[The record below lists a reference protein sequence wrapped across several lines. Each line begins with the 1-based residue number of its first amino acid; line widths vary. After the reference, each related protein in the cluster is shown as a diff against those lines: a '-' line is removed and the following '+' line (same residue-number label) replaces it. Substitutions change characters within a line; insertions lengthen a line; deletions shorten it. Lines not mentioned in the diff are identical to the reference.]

1 MAIHASA
8 VFASPAAI
16 ANVLATA
23 DELSPAERD
32 ALARVEL
39 MLSAGAP
46 IPEEL
51 LTRLQ
56 ELMPAAELHT
66 PYGMTEALPLTDVSL
81 DVIRAAREDAQAGV
95 EGAGGGV
102 CVGTPVEGAEL
113 GVLPLRA
120 DGSVSPKIVTSPGV
134 TGEIVARAPH
144 AKDHY
149 DRLWITERASDETPG
164 WHRTGDVGHFDARE
178 RLWYEGR
185 LAHVIT
191 MSDGPVSSVAA
202 EHAAQTVPGVG
213 RAAVVGVGPA
223 GSQSA
228 VAVVETDPPASA
240 PALASAELSERV
252 RATVEF
258 ATGLP
263 VSAVLVIPEHPT
275 DIRHNSKIDRAE
287 LSDWAERALA
297 TGKLSTL

>member
-1 MAIHASA
+1 M
-8 VFASPAAI
+8 
-16 ANVLATA
+16 
-23 DELSPAERD
+23 R
-32 ALARVEL
+32 
-39 MLSAGAP
+39 
-46 IPEEL
+46 
-51 LTRLQ
+51 
-56 ELMPAAELHT
+56 
-66 PYGMTEALPLTDVSL
+66 
-81 DVIRAAREDAQAGV
+81 QA
-95 EGAGGGV
+95 
-102 CVGTPVEGAEL
+102 EGAEL

-120 DGSVSPKIVTSPGV
+120 DGSVSPEIVTTPGV

-149 DRLWITERASDETPG
+149 DRLWITERASDLTPG

-191 MSDGPVSSVAA
+191 MSSGPVSSVAA

-213 RAAVVGVGPA
+213 RVAVVGVGPT

-228 VAVVETDPPASA
+228 VAVIETEPAASE
-240 PALASAELSERV
+240 PALADAELSERI
-252 RATVEF
+252 RATVDF
-258 ATGLP
+258 ATGVP
-263 VSAVLVIPEHPT
+263 VSAVLVIPEQPT

-297 TGKLSTL
+297 TGKLSAL